1 MFINT
6 FVKENKNIFMKN
18 FKVVVVALVMS
29 IAAISCSSDDDNNN
43 NNNNT
48 SNNVMSISGVESDI
62 SAAVLIEY
70 GVNEDGSYDWDVVL
84 LGEGLTVDNQDL
96 DGSGATLYLDLNT
109 NNPDGLMAGTYTFS
123 PNYEREE
130 FTWVAIEGCQNSEG
144 LDCQS
149 GFSNGQDGTVVI
161 TGSGSNTTIEVIVTD
176 TDGDNISANYTG
188 GFISL

>member
-1 MFINT
+1 
-6 FVKENKNIFMKN
+6 MKN
-18 FKVVVVALVMS
+18 LKLILLAIVVSLAGV
-29 IAAISCSSDDDNNN
+29 SCSSDDDNNDDN
-43 NNNNT
+43 GSS
-48 SNNVMSISGVESDI
+48 SNSMNIEGVESDI

-70 GVNEDGSYDWDVVL
+70 GENEDGSYDWDVVL
-84 LGEGLTVDNQDL
+84 LGEGLTVNNQDL

-109 NNPDGLMAGTYTFS
+109 NNPDGLRAGTYTFS

-130 FTWVAIEGCQNSEG
+130 FTWVAIEGCQNSDG

-149 GFSNGQDGTVVI
+149 GYSQGQDGTVVI

>member
-1 MFINT
+1 
-6 FVKENKNIFMKN
+6 MKN
-18 FKVVVVALVMS
+18 LKLILLAIVVSLAGV
-29 IAAISCSSDDDNNN
+29 SCSSDDDNNDDN
-43 NNNNT
+43 GSS
-48 SNNVMSISGVESDI
+48 SNSMNIEGVESDI

-70 GVNEDGSYDWDVVL
+70 GENEDGSYDWDVVL
-84 LGEGLTVDNQDL
+84 LGEGLTVNNQDL

-109 NNPDGLMAGTYTFS
+109 NNADGLRAGTYTFS

-130 FTWVAIEGCQNSEG
+130 FTWVAIEGCQNSDG

-149 GFSNGQDGTVVI
+149 GYSQGQDGTVVI

>member
-1 MFINT
+1 
-6 FVKENKNIFMKN
+6 MKN
-18 FKVVVVALVMS
+18 LKLILLAIVVSLAGV
-29 IAAISCSSDDDNNN
+29 SCSSDDDNNDDN
-43 NNNNT
+43 GSS
-48 SNNVMSISGVESDI
+48 SNSMNIEGVESDI

-70 GVNEDGSYDWDVVL
+70 GENEDGSYDWDVVL
-84 LGEGLTVDNQDL
+84 LGEGLTVNNQDL

-109 NNPDGLMAGTYTFS
+109 NNADGLRAGTYTFS

-130 FTWVAIEGCQNSEG
+130 FTWVAIEGCQNSDG

-149 GFSNGQDGTVVI
+149 GISQGQDGTVVI

>member
-1 MFINT
+1 
-6 FVKENKNIFMKN
+6 MKN
-18 FKVVVVALVMS
+18 LKLILLAIVVSLAGV
-29 IAAISCSSDDDNNN
+29 SCSSDDDNNDDN
-43 NNNNT
+43 GSS
-48 SNNVMSISGVESDI
+48 SNSMNIEGVESDI

-84 LGEGLTVDNQDL
+84 LGEGLTVNNQDL

-109 NNPDGLMAGTYTFS
+109 NNPDGLRAGTYTFS

-130 FTWVAIEGCQNSEG
+130 FTWVAIEGCQNSDG

-149 GFSNGQDGTVVI
+149 GISQGQDGTVVI

>member
-1 MFINT
+1 
-6 FVKENKNIFMKN
+6 MKN
-18 FKVVVVALVMS
+18 LKLILLAIVVSLAGV
-29 IAAISCSSDDDNNN
+29 SCSSNDDNNN
-43 NNNNT
+43 NNNGSS
-48 SNNVMSISGVESDI
+48 SNSMNIEGVESDI

-70 GVNEDGSYDWDVVL
+70 GENEDGSYDWDVVL
-84 LGEGLTVDNQDL
+84 LGEGLTVNNQDL

-109 NNPDGLMAGTYTFS
+109 NNADGLRAGTYTFS

-130 FTWVAIEGCQNSEG
+130 FTWVAIEGCQNSDG
-144 LDCQS
+144 FDCQS
-149 GFSNGQDGTVVI
+149 GYSQGQDGTVVI

>member
-1 MFINT
+1 
-6 FVKENKNIFMKN
+6 MKN
-18 FKVVVVALVMS
+18 LKLILLAILVS
-29 IAAISCSSDDDNNN
+29 LAGVSCSSDDDNNDDN
-43 NNNNT
+43 GSS
-48 SNNVMSISGVESDI
+48 SNSMNIEGVESDI

-70 GVNEDGSYDWDVVL
+70 GENEDGSYDWDVVL
-84 LGEGLTVDNQDL
+84 LGEGLTVNNQDL

-109 NNPDGLMAGTYTFS
+109 NNPDGLRAGTYTFS

-130 FTWVAIEGCQNSEG
+130 FTWVAIEGCQNSDG

-149 GFSNGQDGTVVI
+149 GYSQGQDGTVVI

>member
-1 MFINT
+1 
-6 FVKENKNIFMKN
+6 MKN
-18 FKVVVVALVMS
+18 LKLILLAIVVSLAGV
-29 IAAISCSSDDDNNN
+29 SCSSDDDNNYDN
-43 NNNNT
+43 GSS
-48 SNNVMSISGVESDI
+48 SNSMNIEGVESDI

-70 GVNEDGSYDWDVVL
+70 GENEDGSYDWDVVL
-84 LGEGLTVDNQDL
+84 LGEGLTVNNQDL

-109 NNPDGLMAGTYTFS
+109 NNPDGLRAGTYTFS

-130 FTWVAIEGCQNSEG
+130 FTWVAIEGCQNSDG

-149 GFSNGQDGTVVI
+149 GISQGQDGTVVI

>member
-1 MFINT
+1 
-6 FVKENKNIFMKN
+6 MKN
-18 FKVVVVALVMS
+18 LKLILLAIVVSLAGV
-29 IAAISCSSDDDNNN
+29 SCSSDDDNNN
-43 NNNNT
+43 GNGNGGT
-48 SNNVMSISGVESDI
+48 SANSMNLDGEEFDI

-70 GVNEDGSYDWDVVL
+70 GENEDGSYDWDVVL
-84 LGEGLTVDNQDL
+84 LGEGLTVNNQDL

-109 NNPDGLMAGTYTFS
+109 NNPDGLRAGTYTFS

-130 FTWVAIEGCQNSEG
+130 FTWVAIEGCQNSDG

-149 GFSNGQDGTVVI
+149 GISQGQDGTVVI

>member
-1 MFINT
+1 
-6 FVKENKNIFMKN
+6 MKN
-18 FKVVVVALVMS
+18 LKLILLAIVVSLAGV
-29 IAAISCSSDDDNNN
+29 SCSSDDDNNDDN
-43 NNNNT
+43 GSS
-48 SNNVMSISGVESDI
+48 SNSMNIEGVESDI

-70 GVNEDGSYDWDVVL
+70 GENEDGSYDWDVVL
-84 LGEGLTVDNQDL
+84 LGEGLTVNNQDL

-109 NNPDGLMAGTYTFS
+109 NNPDGLRAGTYTFS

-130 FTWVAIEGCQNSEG
+130 FTWVAIEGCQNSDG

-149 GFSNGQDGTVVI
+149 GISQGQDGTVVI

>member
-1 MFINT
+1 
-6 FVKENKNIFMKN
+6 MKN
-18 FKVVVVALVMS
+18 LKLILLAIVVSLAGV
-29 IAAISCSSDDDNNN
+29 SCSSDDDNNN
-43 NNNNT
+43 NNGSS
-48 SNNVMSISGVESDI
+48 SNSMNIEGVESDI

-70 GVNEDGSYDWDVVL
+70 GENEDGSYDWDVVL
-84 LGEGLTVDNQDL
+84 LGEGLTVNNQDL

-109 NNPDGLMAGTYTFS
+109 NNADGLRAGTYTFS

-130 FTWVAIEGCQNSEG
+130 FTWVAIEGCQNSDG

-149 GFSNGQDGTVVI
+149 GYSQGQDGTVVI

>member
-1 MFINT
+1 L
-6 FVKENKNIFMKN
+6 KKYKNIFMKN
-18 FKVVVVALVMS
+18 FKAVVVALVMS